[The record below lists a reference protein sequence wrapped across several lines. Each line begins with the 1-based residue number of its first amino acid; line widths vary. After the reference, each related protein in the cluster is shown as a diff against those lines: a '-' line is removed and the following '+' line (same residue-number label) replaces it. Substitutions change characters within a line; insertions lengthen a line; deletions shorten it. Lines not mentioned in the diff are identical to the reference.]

1 MGDGV
6 GYSIWSEK
14 GVLLS
19 PWVRQ
24 KKHELNIPVPPP
36 PHPDCLDGM
45 QAELPDREIQQAVK
59 TGALSLHLL
68 LPPCPAPLR

>member
-1 MGDGV
+1 MRDGV

-24 KKHELNIPVPPP
+24 KKQEVSIPDPH

-45 QAELPDREIQQAVK
+45 QAKLPDREEIQQAVK
-59 TGALSLHLL
+59 TGALSRLFLP
-68 LPPCPAPLR
+68 PPCPAPLH

>member
-45 QAELPDREIQQAVK
+45 QAKLPDREIQQAVK
-59 TGALSLHLL
+59 TGALSLHFLP
-68 LPPCPAPLR
+68 PPCPAPLR